1 MFYRE
6 DYRPRLADYD
16 RRGRLSY
23 EAILQILETAGS
35 HHSDTVNDSV
45 IAGSQSGIA
54 WILADWHVRI
64 QKRPESGDELHIA
77 TWVRGKARAGA
88 ILRGFLVTDKS
99 GNEMLRA
106 EARTALYDTER
117 GRPTRISEALFAA
130 YGPEDEAVFE
140 EGAVRLRPLEHYRR
154 AMPLILRRSDIDY
167 NNHVHNTRYMGF
179 ALEALP
185 PEAYERDELKELRIA
200 YLKPV
205 KAGDAVTLKYS
216 PVENTHAV
224 AVFAGATPCAL
235 MEFA

>member
-54 WILADWHVRI
+54 WILADWHIRI
-64 QKRPESGDELHIA
+64 QKRPESGDELHIV
-77 TWVRGKARAGA
+77 TWVRGKARASA

-106 EARTALYDTER
+106 EARTALYDAER

-130 YGPEDEAVFE
+130 YGPEEKTVFE
-140 EGAVRLRPLEHYRR
+140 EGAVRLHPLEHYQC
-154 AMPLILRRSDIDY
+154 AVPLFLRRSDIDF
-167 NNHVHNTRYMGF
+167 NNHVHNTR
-179 ALEALP
+179 
-185 PEAYERDELKELRIA
+185 
-200 YLKPV
+200 
-205 KAGDAVTLKYS
+205 
-216 PVENTHAV
+216 
-224 AVFAGATPCAL
+224 
-235 MEFA
+235 

>member
-6 DYRPRLADYD
+6 DYRPRLAD
-16 RRGRLSY
+16 Y

-54 WILADWHVRI
+54 WILADWHIRI
-64 QKRPESGDELHIA
+64 QKRPESGDELHIV
-77 TWVRGKARAGA
+77 TWVRGKARASA

-106 EARTALYDTER
+106 EARTALYDAER

-130 YGPEDEAVFE
+130 YGPEEKTVFE
-140 EGAVRLRPLEHYRR
+140 EGAVRLHPLEHYQC
-154 AMPLILRRSDIDY
+154 AVPLFLRRSDIDF
-167 NNHVHNTRYMGF
+167 NNHVHNTRYMDF

-185 PEAYERDELKELRIA
+185 REAYERDELKELRIA

-216 PVENTHAV
+216 PVGNTHAA
-224 AVFAGATPCAL
+224 AVFAGDTPCAL

>member
-54 WILADWHVRI
+54 WILADWHIRI
-64 QKRPESGDELHIA
+64 QKRPESGDELHIV
-77 TWVRGKARAGA
+77 TWVRGKARASA

-130 YGPEDEAVFE
+130 YGPEGKTVFE
-140 EGAVRLRPLEHYRR
+140 EGAVRLHPLEHYQC
-154 AMPLILRRSDIDY
+154 AVPLYQSKNDIDC
-167 NNHVHNTRYMGF
+167 NHHAHNPQYMDF

-185 PEAYERDELKELRIA
+185 REAYERDELKELRIA

-216 PVENTHAV
+216 PVGNTHTV
-224 AVFAGATPCAL
+224 AVFAGDTPCAL